1 MKGTKDF
8 YRKKKIQKLKG
19 GIKLGSLRIEVD
31 EEFINGLID
40 KVIEENTQVQG
51 LKNLNVQLR
60 EDGINFQMEVNFL
73 GKDSTVESLIK
84 ILEKPEDLENG
95 KLRLSLSGDE
105 GVRKIL
111 EGIFYIFSEF
121 SEAVSSKDYEILIDF
136 NKIKINPFID
146 TMLKSLKI
154 SRFVLQDG
162 KFELLLE
169 FKK

>member
-1 MKGTKDF
+1 M
-8 YRKKKIQKLKG
+8 G
-19 GIKLGSLRIEVD
+19 GLRIEVD

-84 ILEKPEDLENG
+84 VLEKPEDLENG

-121 SEAVSSKDYEILIDF
+121 TKAVSSKDYEILIDF
-136 NKIKINPFID
+136 NKVKINPFID
-146 TMLKSLKI
+146 TLLKSVKI
-154 SRFVLQDG
+154 SRFFLQDG
-162 KFELLLE
+162 KFELVLE

>member
-1 MKGTKDF
+1 MVTKGF
-8 YRKKKIQKLKG
+8 YRKKKIQKLEG

-84 ILEKPEDLENG
+84 VLEKPEDLENG

-111 EGIFYIFSEF
+111 EGIFYIVSEF
-121 SEAVSSKDYEILIDF
+121 SKAVSSKDYEILIDF
-136 NKIKINPFID
+136 NKVKINPFID

-154 SRFVLQDG
+154 SRFFLQDG
-162 KFELLLE
+162 KFELVLE